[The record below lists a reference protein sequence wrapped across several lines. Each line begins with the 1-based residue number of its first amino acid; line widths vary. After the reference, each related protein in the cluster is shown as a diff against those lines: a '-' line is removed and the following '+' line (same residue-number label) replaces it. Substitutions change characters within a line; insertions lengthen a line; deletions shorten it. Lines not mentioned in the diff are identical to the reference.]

1 MSGRQG
7 LGAIKSNVA
16 SINVNCEP
24 GKPYI
29 VQAKE
34 GEEVVVEAGQEVELH
49 CQSQGGKP
57 PAEIQWWDD
66 AGTRIVA
73 DMRGENG
80 TILHRNHDLPSLY
93 FGSYLRFH
101 IKPLIL
107 MHYFYFGLIQLQL
120 NDNVHT

>member
-66 AGTRIVA
+66 TGTRIVA

-80 TILHRNHDLPSLY
+80 QFCVEIMIYLHYILVLATIGFISNL
-93 FGSYLRFH
+93 
-101 IKPLIL
+101 
-107 MHYFYFGLIQLQL
+107 
-120 NDNVHT
+120 

>member
-7 LGAIKSNVA
+7 VGAIKSSVA
-16 SINVNCEP
+16 GINVNCEP

-73 DMRGENG
+73 DMRGENLLAFKPSFLA
-80 TILHRNHDLPSLY
+80 TISSFMIH
-93 FGSYLRFH
+93 
-101 IKPLIL
+101 PLL
-107 MHYFYFGLIQLQL
+107 
-120 NDNVHT
+120 